1 MGLVVSVECTLRY
14 TLVEKDWQ
22 KIAEKY
28 NNDGLE
34 LYNLGKYEESIE
46 AYDKAIELESKGID
60 DIEVCYYNRGRAY
73 FKMGNYQKAIGD
85 YTMAIEISP
94 KSKYYSDRAVT
105 YEKIGENEKAA
116 LDNIKALTAI
126 IE

>member
-1 MGLVVSVECTLRY
+1 M
-14 TLVEKDWQ
+14 
-22 KIAEKY
+22 
-28 NNDGLE
+28 
-34 LYNLGKYEESIE
+34 
-46 AYDKAIELESKGID
+46 ESKGID